1 MPATNSEPQRGRPF
15 RSGQS
20 GNPAGRPKGARNKA
34 TLIAETKIE
43 EKFGAVIDKLLERA
57 LDGNVSALRFCAGR
71 VLPDRPPV
79 EISLAG
85 VRTTAAALEVSEAL
99 FDAVAAGDLT
109 AQEAQ
114 RMRAQL
120 DAHMKLVQR
129 DDPGGLMAELKA
141 CLTQRVL
148 EELGEGQVSVMA
160 DSDEWEGADLDV
172 YSEIQPRSDDRDEAA
187 PAAAPGEIVLD
198 AASERL
204 EGAQQAVANPEIYS
218 GIQRERPSEAG
229 SAPDVA
235 ADSGDAR
242 RSRPAF
248 AFDERVLP
256 SHVDMAGQAAVR
268 TIRTAMACRGG

>member
-1 MPATNSEPQRGRPF
+1 MPATDSEPQRGRPF
-15 RSGQS
+15 RPGHS

-34 TLIAETKIE
+34 SIIAEAKIE
-43 EKFGAVIDKLLERA
+43 EKFGAVIDKLIERA

-71 VLPDRPPV
+71 VLPERPPV

-85 VRTTAAALEVSEAL
+85 VRTTEAALEVSEAL

-129 DDPGGLMAELKA
+129 DDTGGLMAELKA
-141 CLTQRVL
+141 SITQRVL
-148 EELGEGQVSVMA
+148 EGLDVGQMA
-160 DSDEWEGADLDV
+160 VVAGSDEWQDADLDV
-172 YSEIQPRSDDRDEAA
+172 YSEIQQRRDDRDEAE
-187 PAAAPGEIVLD
+187 PAAAPGEIVPD
-198 AASERL
+198 AVIERL
-204 EGAQQAVANPEIYS
+204 DGKQKAVANPEIYS
-218 GIQRERPSEAG
+218 GKQRERPPETDSR
-229 SAPDVA
+229 PDVA

-248 AFDERVLP
+248 AFDETVLP
-256 SHVDMAGQAAVR
+256 SYVDMAGQAAVR
-268 TIRTAMACRGG
+268 TFGPAMAYRSR